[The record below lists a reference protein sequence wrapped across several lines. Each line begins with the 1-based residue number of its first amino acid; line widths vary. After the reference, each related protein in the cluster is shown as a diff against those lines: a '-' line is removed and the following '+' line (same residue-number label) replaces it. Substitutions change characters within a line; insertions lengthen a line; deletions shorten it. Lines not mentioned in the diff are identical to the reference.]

1 MCRLQRRG
9 EERPRWIGMLQFM
22 VFLLAMN
29 DEAASASSHAGHCD
43 LNNSSYVNGCTMPLD
58 LDIWYTDIFKD
69 ACNIHDICYFC
80 GNNFDRSRLDCDSKF
95 LEDMNSVCW
104 KKTEFWELPLCL
116 LFSTSFY
123 LIVRTVS
130 ESYFVYDY
138 SDHCQAP
145 WVKPCI
151 KVYYGQQI

>member
-1 MCRLQRRG
+1 MRGCLDTPECQPPRRG

-22 VFLLAMN
+22 VLLLAMN
-29 DEAASASSHAGHCD
+29 DEAASASSHGGHCD
-43 LNNSSYVNGCTMPLD
+43 LNNSSY
-58 LDIWYTDIFKD
+58 D

-151 KVYYGQQI
+151 KVYYGQ